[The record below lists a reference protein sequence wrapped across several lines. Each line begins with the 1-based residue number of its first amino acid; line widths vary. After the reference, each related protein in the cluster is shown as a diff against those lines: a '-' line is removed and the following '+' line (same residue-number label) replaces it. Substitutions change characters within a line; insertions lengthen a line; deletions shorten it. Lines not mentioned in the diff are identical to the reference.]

1 MYSELFKK
9 FKRILITGGSGFIG
23 GNLIYKLLKTTSCEI
38 FNIDKMGYASDE
50 TLIRRFIGS
59 GNENRYTLKQIDLT
73 NANALDKAIKEIKP
87 NLVMHLA
94 AESHV
99 DRSIDGPKIFME
111 SNIIGTFNLLQSS
124 LNYYKTLSSSEKEDF
139 LFHHISTDEVFGSL
153 GPIGSF
159 NEKTPYDPRS
169 PYSASKASSDHL
181 VRAWN
186 ETYSLPTIITNC
198 SNNFGPYQYPEKLL
212 PVTIL
217 KLFNL
222 EPVPIYGDGQ
232 NVRDWLFVDDHVNA
246 LMLAAAKGSISETY
260 CIGGHGEMTNKQLVY
275 EVCKIMDQIR
285 PKNFPHRN
293 LIEYV
298 TDRPGHDK
306 RYSIDPTKIK
316 NELGW
321 RVEKS
326 FKENL
331 NYTVNW
337 YLENL
342 EWCDQIMKKQ
352 KIERKGTF

>member
-1 MYSELFKK
+1 MVQ
-9 FKRILITGGSGFIG
+9 
-23 GNLIYKLLKTTSCEI
+23 
-38 FNIDKMGYASDE
+38 
-50 TLIRRFIGS
+50 

-275 EVCKIMDQIR
+275 EVCK
-285 PKNFPHRN
+285 KN
-293 LIEYV
+293 
-298 TDRPGHDK
+298 
-306 RYSIDPTKIK
+306 
-316 NELGW
+316 
-321 RVEKS
+321 
-326 FKENL
+326 
-331 NYTVNW
+331 
-337 YLENL
+337 
-342 EWCDQIMKKQ
+342 
-352 KIERKGTF
+352 GTLF